1 MNAQRYGL
9 TVARSAATAIAEHL
23 PESVASAVIELIA
36 GPLVDAP
43 RRVGTP
49 LHGDL
54 EGLWA
59 ARRGTFRVVFR
70 IDDEKHEIVVLRV
83 AHRRHAYRSLGDA
96 SSVSL

>member
-9 TVARSAATAIAEHL
+9 KVARSAATAIAEQL

-54 EGLWA
+54 DGLWA

-70 IDDEKHEIVVLRV
+70 IDDEQHEIVVLRV
-83 AHRRHAYRSLGDA
+83 AHRRHAYRSLGD
-96 SSVSL
+96 S

>member
-9 TVARSAATAIAEHL
+9 TVARSAATAIAEQL
-23 PESVASAVIELIA
+23 PESVVSAVIELIA
-36 GPLVDAP
+36 DPLFDAP
-43 RRVGTP
+43 RRFGTP

-54 EGLWA
+54 DGLGA

-83 AHRRHAYRSLGDA
+83 ADRLHAYRPLG
-96 SSVSL
+96 